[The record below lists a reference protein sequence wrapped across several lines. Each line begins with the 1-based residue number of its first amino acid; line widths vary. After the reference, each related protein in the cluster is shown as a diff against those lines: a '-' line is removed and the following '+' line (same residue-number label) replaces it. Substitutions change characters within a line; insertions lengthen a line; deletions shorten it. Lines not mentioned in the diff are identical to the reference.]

1 MNDTINFFLKILSNL
16 EAWFCSIKI
25 YINSPT
31 IIYNITTAI
40 DDAPQT
46 KEIMDLKF
54 RIKNGFISKGIERDF
69 NKYLKLKRSQN

>member
-40 DDAPQT
+40 DAVPQT
-46 KEIMDLKF
+46 EEIKNLKF
-54 RIKNGFISKGIERDF
+54 YIKEGFLRKGLEQNF
-69 NKYLKLKRSQN
+69 NTYLKLKRSQP